1 MPVLFT
7 KKPDC
12 NTIMGVWQITEA
24 VDELEQKLVLTDAE
38 KLVLDSYRHENR
50 KKQWLSY
57 RVLINE
63 LQDEL
68 LQVHYTDFGK
78 PYLKNEMKR
87 KHISITH
94 SGEYSAV
101 LINPVASVGI
111 DIEKISKRIDRVS
124 SKFLSEPEIEFLD
137 KDNFLE
143 HLTIC
148 WTAKE
153 AMFKICGNDFYDF
166 KKQMRLFPFRFSQEG
181 LIRSELIGEQKSIS
195 LTVHFERISD
205 YYLAYAFLMPDSK

>member
-7 KKPDC
+7 KKPDS
-12 NTIMGVWQITEA
+12 NTVLGVWQITET
-24 VDELEQKLVLTDAE
+24 VDELKSELVLSDAE

-57 RVLINE
+57 RVLINK

-68 LQVHYTDFGK
+68 FRVQYTEFGK
-78 PYLKNEMKR
+78 PYLKNEVKS

-94 SGEYSAV
+94 SGEFSAV
-101 LINPVASVGI
+101 IINPAASVGI

-166 KKQMRLFPFRFSQEG
+166 KKQMKLFPFKYAHDGS
-181 LIRSELIGEQKSIS
+181 IKAELIGEHKSIS

-205 YYLAYAFLMPDSK
+205 YYLAYAAL

>member
-1 MPVLFT
+1 MPVFYT
-7 KKPDC
+7 KKPDS
-12 NTIMGVWQITEA
+12 NTILGVWQITEA
-24 VDELEQKLVLTDAE
+24 VEDLEKELFLSEAE
-38 KLVLDSYRHENR
+38 KLVLDSYKHENR

-87 KHISITH
+87 KHLSITH

-124 SKFLSEPEIEFLD
+124 SKFLSEPELEFLD
-137 KDNFLE
+137 KDHFLE

-166 KKQMRLFPFRFSQEG
+166 KKQMKLFPFRFSHEG
-181 LIRSELIGEQKSIS
+181 LIQSELIGEHKSIG

-205 YYLAYAFLMPDSK
+205 YYMAYAVLPASM